1 MCWSSHLRV
10 SARFFPNSLSVG
22 DGMGLVEGDRHAVIV
37 PFTVPGFVLSFGEAN
52 DAQGTRFWLGY
63 ITSPSNGPQ
72 FDLG

>member
-1 MCWSSHLRV
+1 
-10 SARFFPNSLSVG
+10 
-22 DGMGLVEGDRHAVIV
+22 MGLVEGDRHAVIV